1 MDEKTLY
8 IFQPDAMK
16 EEVLEKL
23 FIGEKK
29 DALLERIANEIKN
42 AAKKRS
48 PRHYLI
54 IGPRGIGKTH
64 FVTLLYYK
72 LLKDAENIMLVKLS
86 EEEFSI
92 SRVSDLFLR
101 IFETTKLKSVAPS
114 LRKMSDED
122 LIATSIEKLKETKK
136 RIVIFLENLNQI
148 MEEQMEPK
156 EVKKLRSLLQMEDL
170 FIVVATAPLIFPE
183 VGNHGKP
190 FFDFFEI
197 IYLSELSREEAK
209 ELISKIAQI
218 EGNDH
223 FLKKLSKNESKI
235 DAITS
240 LTGGS
245 PRIIIMLYTLTKEEK
260 ILDVEKAFFKILDK
274 YTPYYQD
281 IFRALSGNQR
291 KIFDGLISL
300 SGPET
305 PKEIAEKTRI
315 PQNTVNTQMRR
326 LEKAGYVRSYKQ
338 GRSTKYEVRER
349 LFRLWREHRKEP
361 FGSRRIPVV
370 LEFLKIWYS
379 TIEREDM
386 FLKCIE
392 LCKEPTTAPEAT
404 KEAKYWYQSLPYKTK
419 EDLLHKLVRENVEI
433 DFHVLDSLIDDTNL
447 KKLAIR
453 EEVKLLL
460 ENEDYEKSLRILD
473 DAIIKRNFTEFL
485 PQKIVTLYFLERLDE
500 ALTLAEKSIKEDP
513 DNQYIHRLYADL
525 LLHLDRYEE
534 ALGAANKAIELD
546 PSYQQAWNLKGQAL
560 MNLDRY
566 EEALGAANK
575 AIELD
580 PSYQQAW
587 NLKGQALMNLDRYEE
602 ALGATNKAIELDP
615 SYQQAWNLK
624 GDVLGCLEMYEEALG
639 ATNKAIELDPSD
651 EKAWRIKGQAL
662 LYLDRYEEALEP
674 LNEAL
679 KLDPLYQL
687 VWKLKGDVLRKIGKY
702 REALEAT
709 NKSLELN
716 PLYKSAWKSKSYILL
731 NQGMHEEALGAANKA
746 IELDPSYQQAWN
758 LKGQALINLDRY
770 EEALEATNKTIE
782 LNPENDRYWRLKS
795 IILAQ
800 LGKTEEALN
809 NILKAIDLNPKNSLN
824 WAERSD
830 LLQSLGKQD
839 EAKEAAQQ
847 ALAIAKEVIKLVPNH
862 FDSWRT
868 IAIVSMLL
876 DDLDEALVSF
886 KKMAD
891 LAATHYLKNVCENAT
906 NYVSWLICSRESIQA
921 FRQRNFGHA
930 LETLKDGLNYLSKLS
945 EEDEPYSNLEQY
957 LKEIVNVGKKDIFQ
971 TALESI
977 LEIVPESQD
986 FLKPFIVA
994 LDIIKTEDTR
1004 KFYDVQIEIR
1014 EVVAEVVRTITGSNN
1029 LLPEKYK
1036 TTTKS

>member
-566 EEALGAANK
+566 EEALGA
-575 AIELD
+575 
-580 PSYQQAW
+580 
-587 NLKGQALMNLDRYEE
+587 
-602 ALGATNKAIELDP
+602 TNKAIELDP